1 MRRNSH
7 FTLAIAGLAAAVL
20 LAVAGGLLLWGS
32 AYDTAFGPPPRS
44 DARK

>member
-32 AYDTAFGPPPRS
+32 AYEHSLRGR
-44 DARK
+44 RLEVK